1 MLSLVIQS
9 RFYTK
14 HVILTEKVLSKDC
27 ILEDCKTKLF
37 RQFEVNYLKAN
48 GGKYHVSNNEQA
60 NNVYQYQMY

>member
-1 MLSLVIQS
+1 MV
-9 RFYTK
+9 
-14 HVILTEKVLSKDC
+14 LTEILLSKDC

-60 NNVYQYQMY
+60 NNVYQYQM